1 MSFECEL
8 KRYAAY
14 FRGWCQAFGEI
25 DREFEGANG
34 ITWLLAEDQVG
45 LILPDQLR
53 REVYKQVLGKKAKT
67 NELVVS
73 HDFFQLGGAGIH
85 VSSDQVQRYLGML
98 LKSFTT
104 SQTLHLY
111 LTYHFTYPSGTRFVT
126 LSKKAPLRIIYK
138 EIEPMLIR
146 IEQCG

>member
-25 DREFEGANG
+25 DNEHEGANG

-53 REVYKQVLGKKAKT
+53 REVYRQILGTKAKT
-67 NELVVS
+67 AVLTVSDSHFELGATAFDIDS
-73 HDFFQLGGAGIH
+73 HDVQKYLSVLLHTFT
-85 VSSDQVQRYLGML
+85 VSQA
-98 LKSFTT
+98 
-104 SQTLHLY
+104 LHLY
-111 LTYHFTYPSGTRFVT
+111 LTYHLTYPSGTRFVT
-126 LSKKAPLRIIYK
+126 ISTQAPLRIIYK
-138 EIEPMLIR
+138 EIEPMVIR
-146 IEQCG
+146 IQ

>member
-25 DREFEGANG
+25 DKEFEGANG

-53 REVYKQVLGKKAKT
+53 RAVYKQVLGKKAKT
-67 NELVVS
+67 KVLTVS
-73 HDFFQLGGAGIH
+73 DSYFQLGDSGFD
-85 VSSDQVQRYLGML
+85 VSSNEVRGYLSGLLHTFTVSQV
-98 LKSFTT
+98 
-104 SQTLHLY
+104 LHLY
-111 LTYHFTYPSGTRFVT
+111 LTYHLTYPSGTRFVT
-126 LSKKAPLRIIYK
+126 IATKSPLRIIYK
-138 EIEPMLIR
+138 EIEPMTIR
-146 IEQCG
+146 IE

>member
-25 DREFEGANG
+25 DKEFEGADG

-53 REVYKQVLGKKAKT
+53 REVYRQVLGTKAKT
-67 NELVVS
+67 AVLTVS
-73 HDFFQLGGAGIH
+73 ESHFQVGETAFDIAGDK
-85 VSSDQVQRYLGML
+85 VRAYLRNL
-98 LKSFTT
+98 LRSFTA
-104 SQTLHLY
+104 SRALHLY
-111 LTYHFTYPSGTRFVT
+111 LTYHLTYPSGTRFVT
-126 LSKKAPLRIIYK
+126 ISTKSPLRIIYK
-138 EIEPMLIR
+138 EIEPMSIR
-146 IEQCG
+146 IE